1 MNFDDDIL
9 GHSNSKFA
17 PVSLSIVEFFISFL
31 ALSPKMGI
39 ITPAGILIALLK
51 LIVQLVSVSC
61 DVIASRNSRLPP
73 MYFYSLTCQRI
84 NVKIAEVALKN
95 DHLPLFAKLQT

>member
-31 ALSPKMGI
+31 ALSPKTGI